1 MCIVTGSVGTT
12 GMGLIMGIQSK
23 AGPYP
28 SLRMCWDS
36 RKLLQSLMNFSLL
49 LLGARSLDLAC
60 YYRMFVYLF
69 A

>member
-1 MCIVTGSVGTT
+1 MCIVTGSVGTF
-12 GMGLIMGIQSK
+12 GMGMIMGIQSE

-36 RKLLQSLMNFSLL
+36 RKLLQTLMLFPLL